1 MAGRQSMKLSPF
13 VPKHGSP
20 SSVDLQRLGD
30 FVGGCERLYVLTGA
44 GISTESGI
52 PDYRSEEV
60 GTYARSNSRPI
71 QHKDFMSSEKA
82 RRRYW
87 ARNFLG
93 WSRWSSV
100 LPNNTHHTLASWE
113 RLGKLPFGLV
123 TQNVDQLHFK
133 SGSSRV
139 VELHGSNSIV
149 HCMSCSHHL
158 HRQTFQ
164 SLLASRNPEMS
175 HKSLSEELMRP
186 DGDVDLTTEDA
197 ERFEVPPCPRCG
209 DGILKPKVV
218 FFGDN
223 VPKVRVNKVKS
234 SLLSSQRLLILGSSL
249 HVFSGYRIVLWA
261 KEAGMDVALVNIGPT
276 RADDLVDLKI
286 ESRVGEILPQ
296 ISF

>member
-1 MAGRQSMKLSPF
+1 
-13 VPKHGSP
+13 
-20 SSVDLQRLGD
+20 
-30 FVGGCERLYVLTGA
+30 
-44 GISTESGI
+44 
-52 PDYRSEEV
+52 
-60 GTYARSNSRPI
+60 
-71 QHKDFMSSEKA
+71 MSSEKA

-218 FFGDN
+218 FFWRQCPQGPCEQSQVIPSVISATPHSWVLTPCILRLQN
-223 VPKVRVNKVKS
+223 R
-234 SLLSSQRLLILGSSL
+234 SLGQRGRN
-249 HVFSGYRIVLWA
+249 GC
-261 KEAGMDVALVNIGPT
+261 GT
-276 RADDLVDLKI
+276 R
-286 ESRVGEILPQ
+286 
-296 ISF
+296 